1 MVRDAVPEIQV
12 PEGENMLKRMMIL
25 AAVAALLAAI
35 AAPAAADHGG
45 PDDSGVVH
53 RAHYPFGMAFEDS
66 EAGLVAL
73 GGPPPELGC
82 IGEGFE
88 EADFIEVLTPAGA
101 VKVLIKDTE
110 TFFIYEAGSIGEIC
124 DAVFNGGIEPI
135 AIAEN
140 SKVVFT
146 DNFANY
152 EPGHKGNPF
161 GGNANGTAYDADGNA
176 WSFHGNQKLFID
188 KDGNFTFIHDTV
200 KLNKR
205 GK

>member
-1 MVRDAVPEIQV
+1 MWFLSFRYQK
-12 PEGENMLKRMMIL
+12 GENILKRMMIL
-25 AAVAALLAAI
+25 GAVATLLAAI

-53 RAHYPFGMAFEDS
+53 RDHYPFGMAFEDI

-88 EADFIEVLTPAGA
+88 EADFVEVITPAGA
-101 VKVLIKDTE
+101 VKILIKDTE
-110 TFFIYEAGSIGEIC
+110 TFFIYEAESIGEVC
-124 DAVFNGGIEPI
+124 EAVFTTGIEPI
-135 AIAEN
+135 AVAEN
-140 SKVVFT
+140 SKVVVT

-152 EPGHKGNPF
+152 EPGHRANPF

-176 WSFHGNQKLFID
+176 YSFHGNQKFKLD
-188 KDGNFTFIHDTV
+188 KDGDFIHISDTV

>member
-1 MVRDAVPEIQV
+1 
-12 PEGENMLKRMMIL
+12 MLKRMMIL
-25 AAVAALLAAI
+25 GAAAALLAAI

-53 RAHYPFGMAFEDS
+53 RGHYPFGMAFQDS

-88 EADFIEVLTPAGA
+88 NAEIMEVATPAGA
-101 VKVLIKDTE
+101 IKVLIRDTE
-110 TFFIYEAGSIGEIC
+110 TFYIYEAGSIDEVC
-124 DAVFNGGIEPI
+124 EAALSTGIDPI
-135 AIAEN
+135 AVAMD

-146 DNFANY
+146 DNFVNY
-152 EPGHKGNPF
+152 EPGHIGNRF
-161 GGNANGTAYDADGNA
+161 GGNANGTAYDEDGNA
-176 WSFHGNQKLFID
+176 WNFHGNQKFMLD
-188 KDGNFTFIHDTV
+188 KDGNFTLISDTV

>member
-1 MVRDAVPEIQV
+1 
-12 PEGENMLKRMMIL
+12 MLKRMMIL
-25 AAVAALLAAI
+25 GAAAMLIAAI

-53 RAHYPFGMAFEDS
+53 RGHYPFGMAFIDS

-88 EADFIEVLTPAGA
+88 EADFTEVVTPAGA
-101 VKVLIKDTE
+101 VKILIHDTE
-110 TFFIYEAGSIGEIC
+110 TFWIYQAGSIDEVC
-124 DAVFNGGIEPI
+124 EAVFTTGINPI
-135 AIAEN
+135 AVAEN
-140 SKVVFT
+140 SKVVYT
-146 DNFANY
+146 DNFDNY
-152 EPGHKGNPF
+152 EPGSRSNRF

-176 WSFHGNQKLFID
+176 WSFHGNQKLLLD
-188 KDGNFTFIHDTV
+188 KDGDFTLLSETV

>member
-1 MVRDAVPEIQV
+1 
-12 PEGENMLKRMMIL
+12 MLRRMMIL
-25 AAVAALLAAI
+25 GAAATLLAAI

-53 RAHYPFGMAFEDS
+53 RGHYPFGMAFQDS

-88 EADFIEVLTPAGA
+88 EADIMEVATPAGA
-101 VKVLIKDTE
+101 IKVLIRDTE
-110 TFFIYEAGSIGEIC
+110 TFFIYEAGSIDEVC
-124 DAVFNGGIEPI
+124 EAVFTTGIEPI
-135 AIAEN
+135 AVAEN

-146 DNFANY
+146 DSFVNF
-152 EPGHKGNPF
+152 EPGSRANTF
-161 GGNANGTAYDADGNA
+161 GGNANGTAYDTDGNA
-176 WSFHGNQKLFID
+176 WSFHGNQKLMLD
-188 KDGNFTFIHDTV
+188 NDGNFSLITDTV

>member
-1 MVRDAVPEIQV
+1 
-12 PEGENMLKRMMIL
+12 MLKRMMIL
-25 AAVAALLAAI
+25 GAAAALLAAI

-53 RAHYPFGMAFEDS
+53 RGHYPFGMAFQDS

-88 EADFIEVLTPAGA
+88 NAEIMEVATPAGA
-101 VKVLIKDTE
+101 IKVLIRDTE
-110 TFFIYEAGSIGEIC
+110 TFYIYEAGSIDEVC
-124 DAVFNGGIEPI
+124 EAALSTGIDPI
-135 AIAEN
+135 AVAMD

-146 DNFANY
+146 DNFVNY
-152 EPGHKGNPF
+152 EPGHIGNPF
-161 GGNANGTAYDADGNA
+161 GGNANGTAYDEDGNA
-176 WSFHGNQKLFID
+176 WNFHGNQKFMLD
-188 KDGNFTFIHDTV
+188 KDGNFTLISDTV